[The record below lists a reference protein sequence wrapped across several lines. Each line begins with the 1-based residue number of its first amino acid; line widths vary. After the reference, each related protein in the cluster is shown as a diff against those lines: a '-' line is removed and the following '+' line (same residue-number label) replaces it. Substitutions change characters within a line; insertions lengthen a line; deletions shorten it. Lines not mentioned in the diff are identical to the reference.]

1 MRRPPLTPSSSAYSS
16 AIFSGSR
23 VLPSERPSTV
33 IATPSCSARAV
44 QATAAASR
52 VGLGEMS
59 YEDWLCSVTQLP
71 SKPARAP
78 CMSSA

>member
-1 MRRPPLTPSSSAYSS
+1 MQSSSAYSS

-33 IATPSCSARAV
+33 IATSRSSACAA
-44 QATAAASR
+44 QATAEASR

-59 YEDWLCSVTQLP
+59 YEDWLCSVTHD
-71 SKPARAP
+71 AVEAGRAP
-78 CMSSA
+78 CISSA